1 MASTR
6 NIAVKTARRSPAGF
20 PGGPTS
26 LFDVFLEAQRVQR
39 KALLS
44 WQESL
49 ATCGKDC
56 WEQWAV
62 RHAGGMPIDG

>member
-6 NIAVKTARRSPAGF
+6 NIAVNAARRSPAGF

-49 ATCGKDC
+49 ATCGKLKRPATRC
-56 WEQWAV
+56 EKFLA
-62 RHAGGMPIDG
+62 IN